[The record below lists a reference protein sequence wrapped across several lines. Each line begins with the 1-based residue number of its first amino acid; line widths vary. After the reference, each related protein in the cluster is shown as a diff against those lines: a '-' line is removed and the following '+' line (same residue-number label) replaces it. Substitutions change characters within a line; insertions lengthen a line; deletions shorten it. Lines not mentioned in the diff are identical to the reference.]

1 MCPEYFRADFE
12 LSGNPPFEVSLR
24 FTHRCLNFV
33 SKFGVCVTSLFR
45 TSFLLWG
52 YLSPVQNT
60 FSANNFM
67 QSLIIKYAIF
77 HDGIIF
83 SCLGMIS
90 FLRWWIFNLKE
101 FHRLSSYHFDCVLK
115 LFCQIFCCQIMV
127 VFHWQNQLYCRLVF
141 GLMQCNPRSLL
152 SDGALYSMRRLNL
165 KPIND
170 GFLKQRLRVGFD
182 RCWWK

>member
-1 MCPEYFRADFE
+1 MR
-12 LSGNPPFEVSLR
+12 GNPPFEVSLR

-52 YLSPVQNT
+52 YLLPVQNT

-67 QSLIIKYAIF
+67 QSLIIKYAIL
-77 HDGIIF
+77 HDDITF
-83 SCLGMIS
+83 SCLGTNS

-101 FHRLSSYHFDCVLK
+101 FHRPSSNHFDGVLK

-141 GLMQCNPRSLL
+141 GLMQCNPSS
-152 SDGALYSMRRLNL
+152 SD
-165 KPIND
+165 KQIINAMVT
-170 GFLKQRLRVGFD
+170 LIRWSTIFD
-182 RCWWK
+182 ETLESKIS